1 MIKND
6 LISKSPL
13 KFPRKNYDGL
23 SMLIE
28 SKRKSKGRKKR
39 LVVISSN
46 SRLTSK
52 KIQKILMV
60 IRILTSNARHK
71 NQ

>member
-13 KFPRKNYDGL
+13 EFPRKNYDGL

-28 SKRKSKGRKKR
+28 SKRNSNRRREKKWW
-39 LVVISSN
+39 S
-46 SRLTSK
+46 
-52 KIQKILMV
+52 
-60 IRILTSNARHK
+60 
-71 NQ
+71 

>member
-13 KFPRKNYDGL
+13 EFPRKNYDVL
-23 SMLIE
+23 LTLIE
-28 SKRKSKGRKKR
+28 SKRKSKGRKKKS
-39 LVVISSN
+39 VVISSN